1 MRKLSTP
8 LIIGIVILVI
18 LAIVGI
24 TLGGSY
30 NTLVKLDE
38 EANSQWSQ
46 IDVQLKRRADLVPNL
61 VNTVK
66 GFAEQE
72 KDVLLGV
79 TKARSGLQEASTP
92 QEAAEANNQLTNELA
107 KLNIVVEKY
116 PELKSDQNFM
126 RLQDELAGTE
136 NRIAVAR
143 KDYNDSVKPLNARI
157 RRFPTNIV
165 AGMFGFSQREYF
177 EVNES
182 DKETPNVE
190 F

>member
-1 MRKLSTP
+1 MKKFAAP
-8 LIIGIVILVI
+8 LIILVVIIAI
-18 LAIVGI
+18 LAI

-30 NTLVKLDE
+30 NSLVQLDE
-38 EANSQWSQ
+38 QANGQWSQ
-46 IDVQLKRRADLVPNL
+46 IDVQLKRRADLIPNL

-72 KDVLLGV
+72 KEVLLGV
-79 TKARSGLQEASTP
+79 TRARSGLQEASTP
-92 QEAAEANNQLTNELA
+92 EQAAEANNQLTSALG
-107 KLNIVVEKY
+107 KLNVVVEKY
-116 PELKSDQNFM
+116 PELKSDQNFI

-143 KDYNDSVKPLNARI
+143 KDYNDSVKTLNSRV

-165 AGMFGFSQREYF
+165 AGIFGFGPRQYF
-177 EVNES
+177 EVAAA

>member
-1 MRKLSTP
+1 MKKISTP
-8 LIIGIVILVI
+8 LIVIFVI
-18 LAIVGI
+18 LAIGAM

-30 NTLVKLDE
+30 NNLVQLDE
-38 EANSQWSQ
+38 EVTGQWSQ
-46 IDVQLKRRADLVPNL
+46 IDVQLKRRADLIPNL

-66 GFAEQE
+66 GFASQE

-79 TKARSGLQEASTP
+79 TKARAGLQEAKTP
-92 QEAAEANNQLTNELA
+92 EEAAQANNQLTSALG
-107 KLNIVVEKY
+107 KLNVVVEKY
-116 PELKSDQNFM
+116 PQLKSDQNFI

-143 KDYNDSVKPLNARI
+143 KDYNDSVKILNSRV

-165 AGMFGFSQREYF
+165 AGMFGFDQREYF
-177 EVNES
+177 EVTES
-182 DKETPNVE
+182 EKETPKVE

>member
-1 MRKLSTP
+1 MKKFAMP
-8 LIIGIVILVI
+8 LIIIIAIVVILG
-18 LAIVGI
+18 A

-30 NTLVKLDE
+30 NSLVKLDE
-38 EANSQWSQ
+38 EANGQWSQ
-46 IDVQLKRRADLVPNL
+46 IDVQLKRRADLIPNL

-66 GFAEQE
+66 GFAAQE

-79 TKARSGLQEASTP
+79 TKARAGLQEASTP
-92 QEAAEANNQLTNELA
+92 EQAAQANNQLTSALG

-116 PELKSDQNFM
+116 PELKSDQNFI

-143 KDYNDSVKPLNARI
+143 KDYNDSVKTLNSRV
-157 RRFPTNIV
+157 RRFPTNII
-165 AGMFGFSQREYF
+165 ASMFGFDQREYF
-177 EVNES
+177 EVAES

>member
-1 MRKLSTP
+1 MKKFAAP
-8 LIIGIVILVI
+8 LIILVVIIAI
-18 LAIVGI
+18 LAI

-30 NTLVKLDE
+30 NSLVQLDE
-38 EANSQWSQ
+38 QANGQWSQ
-46 IDVQLKRRADLVPNL
+46 IDVQLKRRADLIPNL

-72 KDVLLGV
+72 KEVLLGV
-79 TKARSGLQEASTP
+79 TRARSGLQEASTP
-92 QEAAEANNQLTNELA
+92 EQAAEANNQLTSALG
-107 KLNIVVEKY
+107 KLNVVVEKY
-116 PELKSDQNFM
+116 PELKSDQNFI

-143 KDYNDSVKPLNARI
+143 KDYNDSVKTLNSRV

-165 AGMFGFSQREYF
+165 AGIFGFGPRQYF
-177 EVNES
+177 EVAAV